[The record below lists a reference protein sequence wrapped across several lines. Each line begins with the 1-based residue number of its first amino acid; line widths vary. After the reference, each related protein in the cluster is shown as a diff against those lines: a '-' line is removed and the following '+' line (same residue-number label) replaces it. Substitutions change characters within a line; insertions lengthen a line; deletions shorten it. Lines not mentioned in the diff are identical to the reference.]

1 MKLAQIF
8 PDRPPEILDIASRLR
23 SLVLEIFPDA
33 VESHDEENLGF
44 GFGEGYKLLVFV
56 ISPQS
61 DHVNLGIAGG
71 AGLADPKGLMEGRGK
86 VHRHI
91 KVRRVAQIDNPDL
104 KGLMVN
110 ALRAA
115 RVRTQKC
122 A

>member
-44 GFGEGYKLLVFV
+44 GFGEGSKLLVFV

-61 DHVNLGIAGG
+61 GSEGPNGQCTARCSSSHTKGR
-71 AGLADPKGLMEGRGK
+71 LAARC
-86 VHRHI
+86 RQ
-91 KVRRVAQIDNPDL
+91 AATSQ
-104 KGLMVN
+104 LMVRS
-110 ALRAA
+110 LERSSGI
-115 RVRTQKC
+115 
-122 A
+122 